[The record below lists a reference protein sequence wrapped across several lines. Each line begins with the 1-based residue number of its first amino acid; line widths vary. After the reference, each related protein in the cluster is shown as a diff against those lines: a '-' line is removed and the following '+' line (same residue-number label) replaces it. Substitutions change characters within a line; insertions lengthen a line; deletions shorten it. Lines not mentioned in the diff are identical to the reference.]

1 MTCKGKKYIT
11 LNDGGIDFRK
21 IAKIMTKN
29 GYPLNHATA
38 RNQVIH
44 AMKELLLFVSDELGG
59 TLTETQAMDLVNDQS
74 THEALQD
81 VIYLAYKKHKEFGEE
96 YVNR

>member
-1 MTCKGKKYIT
+1 MNKNFGKEYIT
-11 LNDGGIDFRK
+11 LEEGTDFRK
-21 IAKIMTKN
+21 IAKIMTQK

-44 AMKELLLFVSDELGG
+44 AMKDLLTFVSSELGMK
-59 TLTETQAMDLVNDQS
+59 LTENQVNQLVEDKT

-81 VIYLAYKKHKEFGEE
+81 VIYLAYKKSKKE
-96 YVNR
+96 VSANAN